1 MKSLI
6 TVSKAQKEL
15 QASTRAI
22 RLEMG
27 LTQAGL
33 ATRAGV
39 SLPTLRKFEQKGQI
53 SLESF
58 LKLLM
63 VLDRL
68 ESVVNAL
75 EPIEQVF
82 SSIDD
87 VLTTD
92 RKPSPKRGWRT

>member
-1 MKSLI
+1 MKSLM

-22 RLEMG
+22 RLAMG

-58 LKLLM
+58 LKLLI

-68 ESVVNAL
+68 EAVVNAF
-75 EPIEQVF
+75 EPSEQVF
-82 SSIDD
+82 ASIDD
-87 VLTTD
+87 VLKTD
-92 RKPSPKRGWRT
+92 KKSTPKRGWRT

>member
-1 MKSLI
+1 MKPLL
-6 TVSKAQKEL
+6 TVSKAQAEL
-15 QASTRAI
+15 QASTKAR
-22 RLEMG
+22 RLAMG

-68 ESVVNAL
+68 EAVVNAL
-75 EPIEQVF
+75 EPSEQVF

-87 VLTTD
+87 VLNSD
-92 RKPSPKRGWRT
+92 KKPKPKRGWRT